1 MFAFVT
7 IALFGALAQDPAP
20 GGATARPQPT
30 YELSLHENALVRGLE
45 VTIGDLVD
53 LAPTDAESM
62 TIASL
67 RFAAAPTPGFL
78 RTVTR
83 SELLQSLVA
92 SGYAA
97 GTFRIRG
104 ATEVAVQSLVAAVS
118 QVELIEHAT
127 TVLEAVLQKE
137 GGDVEYELASPVRA
151 HQVQPG
157 RRSQEMRARIRGGA
171 TNPNTA
177 VVEVEILVDEVVA
190 KTVPIQFK
198 LRRYHEIIKTNATVP
213 AGMPIGPEYFT
224 LSRER
229 LDQTNGLYLTS
240 MEQVVGK
247 VARRN
252 LQPNQLLML
261 SDVAEPALIRRGD
274 LVTLIITKGRVKIE
288 TQAIA
293 NNDAVRGERVNV
305 ISTGTRASLT
315 GIAEASGTVVIRN

>member
-1 MFAFVT
+1 
-7 IALFGALAQDPAP
+7 
-20 GGATARPQPT
+20 
-30 YELSLHENALVRGLE
+30 
-45 VTIGDLVD
+45 
-53 LAPTDAESM
+53 
-62 TIASL
+62 
-67 RFAAAPTPGFL
+67 
-78 RTVTR
+78 
-83 SELLQSLVA
+83 
-92 SGYAA
+92 
-97 GTFRIRG
+97 
-104 ATEVAVQSLVAAVS
+104 
-118 QVELIEHAT
+118 
-127 TVLEAVLQKE
+127 
-137 GGDVEYELASPVRA
+137 
-151 HQVQPG
+151 
-157 RRSQEMRARIRGGA
+157 
-171 TNPNTA
+171 
-177 VVEVEILVDEVVA
+177 
-190 KTVPIQFK
+190 
-198 LRRYHEIIKTNATVP
+198 
-213 AGMPIGPEYFT
+213 MPIGPEYFT